1 MRDFLITVKVNLEES
16 GELVERLA
24 LVWTSE
30 REDVREVEDL
40 KDEDLE
46 NIFDMVEDER
56 SVMTDKSVI
65 VRVDIMALRD

>member
-1 MRDFLITVKVNLEES
+1 MRDFLVTAKVNLEKT

-24 LVWTSE
+24 FVWTSD

-40 KDEDLE
+40 TDEDLE
-46 NIFDMVEDER
+46 DIFDMVEDER

>member
-56 SVMTDKSVI
+56 SVMTDKRVI

>member
-46 NIFDMVEDER
+46 DIFDMVEVER

>member
-1 MRDFLITVKVNLEES
+1 MRDFLITVKVNFEES

>member
-46 NIFDMVEDER
+46 NIFDMVDDER

>member
-46 NIFDMVEDER
+46 DIFDMVEDER

>member
-1 MRDFLITVKVNLEES
+1 MRDFLITVKVNFEES

-46 NIFDMVEDER
+46 DIFDVVEDER

>member
-1 MRDFLITVKVNLEES
+1 MRDFLITVKVNFEES

-46 NIFDMVEDER
+46 DIFDMVEDER